1 MGYAYTKEYF
11 SWYVVLAVATK
22 LVGLCFPC
30 EIVVCVSVFMSV
42 HVFVH
47 VYVNENVYGCVRLYM

>member
-22 LVGLCFPC
+22 LVGLCSPC
-30 EIVVCVSVFMSV
+30 EMA
-42 HVFVH
+42 
-47 VYVNENVYGCVRLYM
+47 VYVMCMFMYVYACI